1 MRDQGL
7 YDPKIVTRPK
17 DCRAENAQP
26 CRAPE
31 GWSVTGGTYQESE
44 ITMTSKVTTT
54 CALLTAVLT
63 LGFSSASMADE
74 ATASVNVRTG
84 PGTQYRVVDTLYPG
98 ETVNIETCR
107 SNGWCRIEHSGPDGW
122 VSARYLSNDG
132 RDYGADRDR
141 EVRRSPDVSFSFSFG
156 RGDGFSVGTP
166 PRGGSR
172 DLVCLVTFFNR
183 GDVAG
188 GADADVQ
195 RARVMSRAEAERR
208 DRPNDRQA
216 IFDYG
221 TNAQTRETCNY
232 LDRLN

>member
-1 MRDQGL
+1 MRSA
-7 YDPKIVTRPK
+7 K
-17 DCRAENAQP
+17 
-26 CRAPE
+26 
-31 GWSVTGGTYQESE
+31 GWAATGGTNQESE
-44 ITMTSKVTTT
+44 TAMSNNVIT
-54 CALLTAVLT
+54 AAGLLAAVLS
-63 LGFSSASMADE
+63 LGFSSAAMADE

-107 SNGWCRIEHSGPDGW
+107 SNGWCQISHSGPDGW

-132 RDYGADRDR
+132 RDYGSGRDDQRAD
-141 EVRRSPDVSFSFSFG
+141 RRSPDVSFSFSFG
-156 RGDGFSVGTP
+156 RGNGFSIGTP
-166 PRGGSR
+166 PRGNTR
-172 DLVCLVTFFNR
+172 DLVCLVTFNSR
-183 GDVAG
+183 DDVAG

-208 DRPNDRQA
+208 DGPNDRQG

-221 TNAQTRETCNY
+221 TNEQTRETCNY

>member
-1 MRDQGL
+1 MS
-7 YDPKIVTRPK
+7 K
-17 DCRAENAQP
+17 
-26 CRAPE
+26 
-31 GWSVTGGTYQESE
+31 
-44 ITMTSKVTTT
+44 KVTTAA
-54 CALLTAVLT
+54 ALLATVFA
-63 LGFSSASMADE
+63 LGFSTASMADE

-107 SNGWCRIEHSGPDGW
+107 SNGWCRIAHSGPDGW

-132 RDYGADRDR
+132 VDYGSGRDDPR
-141 EVRRSPDVSFSFSFG
+141 VDRRSPNVSFSFSFG
-156 RGDGFSVGTP
+156 RGNGFSIGTP
-166 PRGGSR
+166 PRGNSR
-172 DLVCLVTFFNR
+172 DLVCLVTFNSR
-183 GDVAG
+183 EDVAG

-208 DRPNDRQA
+208 DGPNDRQG

-221 TNAQTRETCNY
+221 TNAQTRETCRY